1 MVNVP
6 VITKRELS
14 AYFLSPIAYVM
25 LTCFAL
31 AQGIFFAVNMRAQI
45 DPDMTAEAVL
55 RMPVFLLLLAI
66 PILTMRLLSEE
77 TYHGTIETLMTTPV
91 SEAEVVIGKFL
102 GAMTFAV
109 VMLAPVLA
117 QVLFVRTLG
126 PLDAGPLLAGFLGLL
141 LLTGQFIAVGMLCS
155 AFTRIQVASAIVA
168 FVALLGLVLVG
179 FIGRD
184 SQASLVLA
192 LQYLSPIRQ
201 YYDFPRGVVDTRAG
215 AYFVITTASF
225 LFLTVK
231 ALELRKWR

>member
-6 VITKRELS
+6 VVTKRELN

-31 AQGIFFAVNMRAQI
+31 AQGIFFAVNVQPQI
-45 DPDMTAEAVL
+45 DPDLLAEGVL
-55 RMPVFLLLLAI
+55 RIPIFLLLLAI

-91 SEAEVVIGKFL
+91 SEVEVVLGKFL

-109 VMLAPVLA
+109 VMLTPVLVQIA
-117 QVLFVRTLG
+117 FVRTIG

-141 LLTGQFIAVGMLCS
+141 LLTGQFIAIGLLCS

-168 FVALLGLVLVG
+168 FVVLLGLVLVG

-184 SQASLVLA
+184 SQASLVQA
-192 LQYLSPIRQ
+192 LQYLSPIRH
-201 YYDFPRGVVDTRAG
+201 YSDFPRGIVDTRAG
-215 AYFVITTASF
+215 AYFVVTTATF